1 MDLSMEITNCGLIAL
16 RNICDFKNISAKT
29 LISLASDNGTTLV
42 AYKVPVNKIKEIEL
56 PAIFQSTNHFFY
68 VGENEV
74 LPEIEYTGVVLSNK
88 DLKKISVENG
98 ELKNINGGTV
108 ALVAVGVGA
117 ATAIYGAAEAKA
129 ADDRARQERRDALE
143 RQRLAEIA
151 YKAEQAA
158 AQARAAAAAKA
169 EAERQSKLMG
179 VLFGKKGG
187 AGTQGGG
194 GISKP
199 LIIVGV
205 SVLGLG
211 VVAVILVLIFK
222 K

>member
-56 PAIFQSTNHFFY
+56 PAIFQSPNHFFY

-98 ELKNINGGTV
+98 ELKNINGGVWV
-108 ALVAVGVGA
+108 AIGIGA